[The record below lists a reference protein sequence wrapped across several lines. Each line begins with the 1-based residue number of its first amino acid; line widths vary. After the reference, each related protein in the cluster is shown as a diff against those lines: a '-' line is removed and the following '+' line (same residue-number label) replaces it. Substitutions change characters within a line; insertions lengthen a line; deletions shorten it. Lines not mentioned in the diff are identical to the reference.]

1 MNVSV
6 NDVQCLH
13 DLITS
18 VGMCRH
24 FQEWKEYAQGFGF
37 VCLFVFVCCW
47 GMTLKL
53 CHQETVSGTALQ
65 SKSGID
71 WGRTLGGSE

>member
-6 NDVQCLH
+6 KDVQCLH

-24 FQEWKEYAQGFGF
+24 FQRWKEYAQGFGF

-47 GMTLKL
+47 GM
-53 CHQETVSGTALQ
+53 A
-65 SKSGID
+65 
-71 WGRTLGGSE
+71 